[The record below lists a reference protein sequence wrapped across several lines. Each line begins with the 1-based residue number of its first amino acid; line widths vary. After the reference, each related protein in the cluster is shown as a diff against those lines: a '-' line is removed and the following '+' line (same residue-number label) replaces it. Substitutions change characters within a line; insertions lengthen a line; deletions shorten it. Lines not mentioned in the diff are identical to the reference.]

1 MTRRTAV
8 GGLAAAALG
17 FVAFGPRGGKE
28 RSDGRLVLDYWEK
41 WTGLEGRAMITIVDE
56 FNASQDRIFVRYFST
71 SGIDQKTKVAIAGG
85 DPPDIVGLWNPNV
98 AGFAASG
105 AILPLSDIAG
115 RPEHAIRLDRY
126 AEAMRPMMEYRGKVW
141 AAVHTGGS
149 VALYCNREHFRAI
162 GVDPETSLTTIA
174 DLDRVNHLLT
184 EVEADGTV
192 QRVGFLASE
201 PGWDNYHWGTFFG
214 GELVDTASNRSLL
227 GSVENVAAYEWV
239 QRNSQRFGDGDDIPG
254 AEAARNERLR
264 ASSFGQLQKFRS
276 GFGNYDS
283 PLNAFLSGKVSTV
296 AQGPWLAN
304 VIKAYRP
311 ELDYCV
317 VPFPVAEGLVDAANP
332 RGLVNA
338 DVLVV
343 PRGVRHPEACMEFV
357 AFTQTQ
363 RAVEY
368 LSTIH
373 CKNSTLAEVTPE
385 FRDGHPNRGLATFTK
400 VAGSSKAFRCPHT
413 PAWMQFKDVCD
424 TMFGEVWTGK
434 DAAAT
439 LVAAANVKAQDVLDE
454 SSAAARR
461 RGRA

>member
-1 MTRRTAV
+1 M

-28 RSDGRLVLDYWEK
+28 RSDGRIVLDYWEK
-41 WTGLEGRAMITIVDE
+41 WTGLEGRAIIRIVDE
-56 FNASQDRIFVRYFST
+56 FNASQDRIWVRYFST

-85 DPPDIVGLWNPNV
+85 DPPDIVGLWNPNI

-105 AILPLSDIAG
+105 AILPLSDLAE
-115 RPEHAIRLDRY
+115 RPEHAIRLERY
-126 AEAMRPMMEYRGKVW
+126 AGAMRPMMEYKGKVW

-149 VALYCNREHFRAI
+149 VALYCNKAHFREVGI
-162 GVDPETSLTTIA
+162 DPETSLRTIA
-174 DLDRVNHLLT
+174 DLDRANHLLT
-184 EVEADGTV
+184 QVEPDGTV
-192 QRVGFLASE
+192 NRVGFLQSE

-214 GELVDTASNRSLL
+214 GELVDGESNRSLL
-227 GSVENVAAYEWV
+227 GSAENIAAYEWV
-239 QRNSQRFGDGDDIPG
+239 QRGARRFGEGDGIPD
-254 AEAARNERLR
+254 ADESRNALLR
-264 ASSFGQLQKFRS
+264 GSSFGQLQKFRS

-304 VIKAYRP
+304 VIQAYRP
-311 ELDYCV
+311 DLDYCV
-317 VPFPVAEGLVDAANP
+317 VPFPVVDSLVDPEHP

-343 PRGVRHPEACMEFV
+343 PRGVRHPEACMEFI

-368 LSTIH
+368 LSTVH
-373 CKNSTLAEVTPE
+373 CKNSTLADVSPE
-385 FRDGHPNRGLATFTK
+385 FVAGHANRGLATFAK
-400 VAGSSKAFRCPHT
+400 VAGSSNAFRCPHT

-424 TMFGEVWTGK
+424 TMFGDVWTGK

-439 LVAAANVKAQDVLDE
+439 LVKAADAKAQDVLDQ
-454 SSAAARR
+454 SAAAGRR